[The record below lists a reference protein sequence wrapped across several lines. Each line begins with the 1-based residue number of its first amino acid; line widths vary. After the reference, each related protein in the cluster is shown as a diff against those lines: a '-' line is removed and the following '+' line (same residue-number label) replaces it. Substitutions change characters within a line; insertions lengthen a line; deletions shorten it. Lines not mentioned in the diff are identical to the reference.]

1 MFDMVTP
8 PFGCITVNQ
17 IQNRSPAPP
26 KAKRIQCPLF
36 TILGC
41 CWDCCPFIYQ
51 HLENP
56 RLALQSGPTISAGKD
71 LRSAY
76 RPIARASLVAQW
88 LKKKKKKKSACNA
101 GEFVV
106 QSLGQEDPLEE
117 EMATHSST
125 LAWRT
130 PWTEEPGWA
139 TVYGVTKSQT
149 QVTWP
154 SLYWDTGRETS
165 RGADGVFYGQIKHGK
180 QNQQNQHLLKHVWGS

>member
-88 LKKKKKKKSACNA
+88 FKKKKKNLPAMQENLWFNPWVRKIPWRRKWQPTPVLLLGEPHGQKSLVELQSMGSQRVRHKWRDHLSTEIQ
-101 GEFVV
+101 GEK
-106 QSLGQEDPLEE
+106 PLEVQTE
-117 EMATHSST
+117 CSMA
-125 LAWRT
+125 
-130 PWTEEPGWA
+130 
-139 TVYGVTKSQT
+139 K
-149 QVTWP
+149 
-154 SLYWDTGRETS
+154 
-165 RGADGVFYGQIKHGK
+165 
-180 QNQQNQHLLKHVWGS
+180 

>member
-17 IQNRSPAPP
+17 IQNGSPAPP

-88 LKKKKKKKSACNA
+88 LKKKKKICLQCRRICGSIPGSGRSPGGGNGNPLQYSCLENPMDRRAWLSY
-101 GEFVV
+101 
-106 QSLGQEDPLEE
+106 SLWGHKESD
-117 EMATHSST
+117 TSDV
-125 LAWRT
+125 
-130 PWTEEPGWA
+130 
-139 TVYGVTKSQT
+139 TV
-149 QVTWP
+149 
-154 SLYWDTGRETS
+154 SLLRYRE
-165 RGADGVFYGQIKHGK
+165 R
-180 QNQQNQHLLKHVWGS
+180 NL